1 MQCTQIADSIWE
13 IPSDAYPQMRVPVHI
28 HATPRLFESME
39 AGVFEQICNVASLPE
54 VVAPVCCM
62 PDGHRGYGFPI
73 GGVAAM
79 DPESGVISPGGIGFD
94 INCGMRLVRTSLS
107 VDEVRPRRRE
117 LIDRLAAQVPAGKG
131 ASGNLKLS
139 RNDFC
144 ELIEKGAGW
153 CFEHGY
159 ATSADLERT
168 EDGGCLAGADA
179 GKVSAKAIE
188 RGIPQVGTLG
198 AGNHYLEIQEIE
210 ERDIFDAESAKTL
223 GVGTPGQC
231 TIMIHCGS
239 RGFGHQVASDY
250 LDTFLKVMG
259 PKYGLDVRD
268 KQLACA
274 PFRSP
279 EGQDYFSAMACAVN
293 MAFANRQMILHRVR
307 RVFAEVFGKSAD
319 ELGMTQV
326 YDGIHNTAKLE
337 THRVDG
343 EDRQLLVHRKGA
355 TRAFPPGAE
364 GLPSPLRQLG
374 QPVIIGGSMETGS
387 YLLAG
392 VELGAQTFYSTAHG
406 SGRIMSRNQA
416 KRQFRGSELR
426 SQMAERGIEVHAASL
441 AGLAEEAGGAYKD
454 VDEVIEAT
462 VRSGISRRI
471 VRFRPVANLKG

>member
-1 MQCTQIADSIWE
+1 
-13 IPSDAYPQMRVPVHI
+13 MRVPVRI

-39 AGVFEQICNVASLPE
+39 AGVFEQICNVASLPG
-54 VVAPVCCM
+54 VVSPVCCM

-79 DPESGVISPGGIGFD
+79 DPDSGVISPGGIGFD
-94 INCGMRLVRTSLS
+94 INCGMRLARTSLS
-107 VDEVRPRRRE
+107 VDEVRPRRKE
-117 LIDRLAAQVPAGKG
+117 LIDRLAAQVPAGTGG
-131 ASGNLKLS
+131 AGALKLS
-139 RNDFC
+139 RSEFC
-144 ELIEKGAGW
+144 ELLEKGAGW
-153 CFEHGY
+153 CLEHGF
-159 ATSADLERT
+159 ATPADLERT

-188 RGIPQVGTLG
+188 RGLTQVGTLG
-198 AGNHYLEIQEIE
+198 SGNHYLEIQSIE
-210 ERDIFDAESAKTL
+210 ERDIFDAESANTL

-231 TIMIHCGS
+231 TVMIHCGS

-250 LDTFLKVMG
+250 LETFLQVMR
-259 PKYGLDVRD
+259 PKYGLDVHD

-307 RVFAEVFGKSAD
+307 SVFAEVFGKSAD
-319 ELGMTQV
+319 DLGMTQV

-337 THRVDG
+337 THRISG
-343 EDRQLLVHRKGA
+343 KNRQLLVHRKGA
-355 TRAFPPGAE
+355 TRAFPPGTE
-364 GLPSPLRQLG
+364 GMPHPLRQLG

-392 VELGAQTFYSTAHG
+392 LESGARTFYSTAHG

-416 KRQFRGSELR
+416 KRQFNGSELR
-426 SQMAERGIEVHAASL
+426 KRMAERGIEVHAASL
-441 AGLAEEAGGAYKD
+441 GGLAEEAGGAYKD
-454 VDEVIEAT
+454 VDEVIDAT

-471 VRFRPVANLKG
+471 VRFRPIANLKG